1 MGTMREAPEGI
12 LVEIGS
18 ATACFPNRRA
28 LPDGP
33 SLDIALDSPGRD
45 AAVKAVLSAGSAGER
60 ITMGMNQQHGR
71 DAQMVDPSRPMPD
84 CDGLISSSAEFAL
97 VALAADCVP
106 IALAQGQS
114 VAVVHAGWRGLA
126 AGVIQRSLEV
136 LGLNSGGGPVSAAVG
151 PSARVCC
158 YEVSSEV
165 VDALGPHASAEGR
178 MVDTGKTAAAI
189 LSAAGVV
196 DLTVM
201 DACTICGSPERY
213 FSFRTEGSDAG
224 RQGVVAWLNR

>member
-1 MGTMREAPEGI
+1 MATVREIPEGV

-18 ATACFPNRRA
+18 ATACFLNRRC
-28 LPDGP
+28 LPDGA
-33 SLDIALDSPGRD
+33 SLDIALDAPGRD
-45 AAVKAVLSAGSAGER
+45 DALRRVLLAGSAGER
-60 ITMGMNQQHGR
+60 RTMGMRQQHGR
-71 DAQMVDPSRPMPD
+71 EAQLVDPSSPTPD
-84 CDGLISSSAEFAL
+84 CDGLIANSSDFAL

>member
-1 MGTMREAPEGI
+1 MATVREIPEGV

-18 ATACFPNRRA
+18 ATACFPNRRS

-45 AAVKAVLSAGSAGER
+45 DALRTVLLAGSAGDR
-60 ITMGMNQQHGR
+60 LVMGMRQQHGR
-71 DAQMVDPSRPMPD
+71 EALIVDPSSATPD
-84 CDGLISSSAEFAL
+84 CDGLIANSAEFAL

-151 PSARVCC
+151 PSARSCC
-158 YEVSSEV
+158 YEVSPEV
-165 VDALGPHASAEGR
+165 VDAVGPDVSVEGR
-178 MVDTGKTAAAI
+178 MLDTGKTAASV
-189 LSAAGVV
+189 LSAAGVL
-196 DLTVM
+196 DLTVLE
-201 DACTICGSPERY
+201 ACTICGSPERY
-213 FSFRTEGSDAG
+213 FSYRIEGSNAG